1 MFRQLTA
8 AALMLGAFMP
18 VAAQSDGGLLMG
30 FEVEKKISKSFS
42 IDVEADLR
50 TRNDFRTMDRW
61 GAGVNATYKFTTW
74 IKGDVGYNLYNYNFH
89 EDISYKA
96 SGAYNHWRPSYW
108 GIKHRLHA
116 SLTGTMKTGSNI
128 KLVLRER
135 WQYTYRPE
143 KTVQRWDF
151 DEEQWED
158 KVRSGKAKHQ
168 LRSRLQVEYD
178 KKRAL
183 LTPFASVELF
193 NAWSVEKVRYTVGT
207 DFRLAKRNALSVYY
221 RFQDIRVNDDD
232 GDPDTHYL
240 GIAYKLK
247 F

>member
-1 MFRQLTA
+1 
-8 AALMLGAFMP
+8 
-18 VAAQSDGGLLMG
+18 
-30 FEVEKKISKSFS
+30 
-42 IDVEADLR
+42 
-50 TRNDFRTMDRW
+50 
-61 GAGVNATYKFTTW
+61 
-74 IKGDVGYNLYNYNFH
+74 
-89 EDISYKA
+89 
-96 SGAYNHWRPSYW
+96 
-108 GIKHRLHA
+108 
-116 SLTGTMKTGSNI
+116 MKTGSNI

-221 RFQDIRVNDDD
+221 RFQDIRCNDDD